1 MPSEAN
7 AAEGAKRTMLRV
19 SGLGRTAR
27 SSESQRQNGSDSP
40 DGGGRWLDGQSL
52 PVAGVVVVNEM
63 RSGKG
68 NNPEAYHKAA
78 DGENP
83 SPRGAILDRQRGRFA
98 RAKNLAANANAHQ
111 ESTENKGEPRH
122 GLPFYPILHGCGK
135 SQPRSSGSKVSDTGF
150 PGNSALPGEHR
161 RRIPFVKIVP
171 GTVLLTGLILSVAGV
186 QRAAAQNSGSGAYDA
201 SAAVEDSLDHGTW
214 TLGISPELPSRE
226 PTSLRKEV
234 LPGVVHRTNME
245 LMKIAPAEVR
255 PPLHRQGTVTI
266 EFVLHSDG
274 KVTNMVLLHG
284 SGDVVLDRTAWA
296 AITGSAPYAAFPTSV
311 NTPQAQLQLTF
322 LYNERPQPTK

>member
-1 MPSEAN
+1 MPSEAC
-7 AAEGAKRTMLRV
+7 AAEGAKRTVLRV

-27 SSESQRQNGSDSP
+27 SGEKKRQNGSDPP
-40 DGGGRWLDGQSL
+40 DAKVACLDGRSL
-52 PVAGVVVVNEM
+52 PVAGVVIVNEM
-63 RSGKG
+63 RGGKG
-68 NNPEAYHKAA
+68 DNPEAHHEAA

-83 SPRGAILDRQRGRFA
+83 SPGGAILDRQRGGLA
-98 RAKNLAANANAHQ
+98 RAKNLTANANAHQ
-111 ESTENKGEPRH
+111 QSTENKGEPRH

-150 PGNSALPGEHR
+150 PGNSALPGEHLR
-161 RRIPFVKIVP
+161 RVTLMKIVP
-171 GTVLLTGLILSVAGV
+171 GAVLLTALILSAAGG
-186 QRAAAQNSGSGAYDA
+186 QRAAAQGTSSGASDA
-201 SAAVEDSLDHGTW
+201 SAGIEDSLDQGRW
-214 TLGISPELPSRE
+214 TLGISPELVSPQLA
-226 PTSLRKEV
+226 SLRKEV

-266 EFVLHSDG
+266 AFMLHSDG
-274 KVTNMVLLHG
+274 KVTNMLLLHG

-296 AITGSAPYAAFPTSV
+296 AITGSAPYAAFPTDV
-311 NTPQAQLQLTF
+311 NAPQAQVQLTF